1 MFKKTAGVW
10 CTDGTAGC
18 RLVGPTITYAD
29 GPKRRRPSGLRRRFP
44 AVGVLWDSRSELFN
58 DDLNHEYTNLGGD
71 TSECVK
77 ETKCSCA
84 HALTA

>member
-29 GPKRRRPSGLRRRFP
+29 GVHIRRRLGGYADGPKRRRRYADGRRRRIYTPTAFWSTPTVSGRRRLVGFP
-44 AVGVLWDSRSELFN
+44 
-58 DDLNHEYTNLGGD
+58 
-71 TSECVK
+71 
-77 ETKCSCA
+77 
-84 HALTA
+84 